1 MGSEWTTLKDPILTA
16 VRIEVVGDIHE
27 CTTGNKMMTAVE
39 ERHFGG
45 QGVILI
51 VEGWRQRLKSSG
63 VTITCMI
70 NVLDAQRTPFVEME
84 TRWNMTDQQS
94 IKYGVSVAKVDKY

>member
-1 MGSEWTTLKDPILTA
+1 MPHFSRDMGCKRWFSNPLGDILTA

-27 CTTGNKMMTAVE
+27 CTTGNKIMTSVE

-51 VEGWRQRLKSSG
+51 VEG
-63 VTITCMI
+63 
-70 NVLDAQRTPFVEME
+70 
-84 TRWNMTDQQS
+84 
-94 IKYGVSVAKVDKY
+94 